1 MKKLFLTVL
10 TCMVA
15 MLTNAQ
21 TLSTTAVSTFD
32 DLEDGAIY
40 ALKTLN
46 EKNQGNEGGW
56 YYRDNAFKFTLTP
69 SDITPGQKV
78 EATNNKFLWKVYKRD
93 TDQSICLISMYDGV
107 YFAQPTGT
115 TQIIDVNT
123 ACRQAPAYYT
133 LEASS
138 QSGRSNY
145 TELSMTVNNTK
156 YYITSNDGQNLGY
169 WNWPSSNA
177 LMASVQFYKVEDP
190 ANIQLPIKANNPYIL
205 RLGDGNAWSVGDYIH
220 SVDGQT
226 IAQLPAS
233 DKDDPNQTPNLST
246 SGSVWTFVGDYATG
260 FKIVNAKSGKVMG
273 VNKTQLASNEK
284 TAIEL
289 YDANNPGDNIS
300 ILWDVTGST
309 FFTNGFVLNVK
320 GSIRDRVNHNGG
332 KFAFWKDGMGGGSTF
347 RVYDNIDLSLAQVGD
362 KYYATTYL
370 PFAVTIPEGVNAYT
384 ATLNENN
391 ITLNAVSGVLPA
403 ETAVILEG
411 GAAAASFKLTSDN
424 STTVNKGNMKGTLS
438 AKTIEAGTTDFLV
451 LGTKDGVLGFY
462 LPKET
467 MTSIAGNRAYF
478 DISSNG
484 AAQKGFGLN
493 FDIVS
498 GINNAV
504 VGNTVQGAIYDLT
517 GRRVNNMV
525 KGGIYICNG
534 KKIIIK

>member
-46 EKNQGNEGGW
+46 NKATSGGW
-56 YYRDNAFKFTLTP
+56 YYHNGSFNFTLTP
-69 SDITPGQKV
+69 NDVTPGEKMGKDK
-78 EATNNKFLWKVYKRD
+78 NKYLWKIYKNSD
-93 TDQSICLISMYDGV
+93 NTICLVNMYNGV
-107 YFAQPTGT
+107 YFGNT
-115 TQIIDVNT
+115 TANVDDQIKSNT
-123 ACRQAPAYYT
+123 NCGEDLGKFNFEVSTKHGNNEYLDLYIAN
-133 LEASS
+133 
-138 QSGRSNY
+138 GSN
-145 TELSMTVNNTK
+145 K
-156 YYITSNDGQNLGY
+156 YYIAANNEGKLGY
-169 WNWPSSNA
+169 WA
-177 LMASVQFYKVEDP
+177 LRDEDTNKASVKFYKVEDP
-190 ANIQLPIKANNPYIL
+190 ANIELPVKPNKPCFL
-205 RLGDGNAWSVGDYIH
+205 RLGNGEKWSVGDYIH
-220 SVDGQT
+220 STDGQNLAT
-226 IAQLPAS
+226 LPAS
-233 DKDDPNQTPNLST
+233 DVAKTDQVPDLST
-246 SGSVWTFVGDYATG
+246 LGSEWTFEGDYAAG
-260 FKIVNAKSGKVMG
+260 FKIVNAKSGKVLG
-273 VNKTQLASNEK
+273 VDKNTLKTNEQ
-284 TAIEL
+284 TSIAL
-289 YDANNPGDNIS
+289 YDKNSTDENIS

-309 FFTNGFVLNVK
+309 QITNGFYLNVK
-320 GSIRDRVNHNGG
+320 GNIRDRVNHNGG
-332 KFAFWKDGMGGGSTF
+332 KFAFWKGGVGKGSTF
-347 RVYDNIDLSLAQVGD
+347 RIYNSVELPLTQVGE

-391 ITLNAVSGVLPA
+391 VTLNAVTGVLPA

-424 STTVNKGNMKGTLS
+424 STTINKGNMKGTLS

>member
-1 MKKLFLTVL
+1 MKKLFLTLL

-21 TLSTTAVSTFD
+21 TLSTTAVSTFNY
-32 DLEDGAIY
+32 LEDGAIY

-46 EKNQGNEGGW
+46 EKNNSNGGGW
-56 YYRDNAFKFTLTP
+56 YYRDNAFKFTLNP
-69 SDITPGQKV
+69 NDITPGQKV

-107 YFAQPTGT
+107 YFAQPEGTAQSVNSNTG
-115 TQIIDVNT
+115 
-123 ACRQAPAYYT
+123 CGKAPAYYT
-133 LEASS
+133 FEASG
-138 QSGRSNY
+138 QEGRSNY

-156 YYITSNDGQNLGY
+156 YYITANDGQNLGY
-169 WNWPSSNA
+169 WNWTQSSD

-190 ANIQLPIKANNPYIL
+190 ANIQLPVKPNQPYFL
-205 RLGDGNAWSVGDYIH
+205 RLGNGEQWSTGDYIH
-220 SVDGQT
+220 SIDGQT
-226 IAQLPAS
+226 LAQLPAS
-233 DKDDPNQTPNLST
+233 NVAKTDQTPNLST
-246 SGSVWTFVGDYATG
+246 LGSEWTFEGDYAAG
-260 FKIVNAKSGKVMG
+260 FKIVNAKSGKVLG
-273 VNKTQLASNEK
+273 VDKDALETNEQ
-284 TAIEL
+284 TSIAL
-289 YDANNPGDNIS
+289 YDKNSTDENIS

-309 FFTNGFVLNVK
+309 QITNGFYLNVK
-320 GSIRDRVNHNGG
+320 GSIRDRVNHNNS
-332 KFAFWKDGMGGGSTF
+332 KFAFWKGGVGKGSTF
-347 RVYDNIDLSLAQVGD
+347 RIYDSVELPLTQVGE

-391 ITLNAVSGVLPA
+391 ITLNAVTGVLPA

-411 GAAAASFKLTSDN
+411 NAATASFALTSETN
-424 STTVNKGNMKGTLS
+424 TVVEGNMLGTLE
-438 AKTIEAGTTDFLV
+438 AMAIEAGTRNYLI
-451 LGTKDGVLGFY
+451 LGRKGNALGFY

-478 DISSNG
+478 NISANN
-484 AAQKGFGLN
+484 AAQKGFSLN
-493 FDIVS
+493 FDVVS

-504 VGNTVQGAIYDLT
+504 AGNNNQGVIYDLT
-517 GRRVNNMV
+517 GRRVNNTV

>member
-1 MKKLFLTVL
+1 ML

-40 ALKTLN
+40 ALKTYN
-46 EKNQGNEGGW
+46 SKNNTNGGGW
-56 YYRDNAFKFTLTP
+56 FYRDNAFKFTLNP
-69 SDITPGQKV
+69 NDITPGQKV

-93 TDQSICLISMYDGV
+93 TDKSICLVNMYDGV

-115 TQIIDVNT
+115 TQTIHANT
-123 ACRQAPAYYT
+123 ACNQAPAYYT
-133 LEASS
+133 FEASN
-138 QSGRSNY
+138 QEGRSNY

-156 YYITSNDGQNLGY
+156 YYIAANDGQNLGY
-169 WNWPSSNA
+169 WNWTNSA
-177 LMASVQFYKVEDP
+177 QEMASVQFYKIEDP
-190 ANIQLPIKANNPYIL
+190 ANIELPVKANNPYIL

-233 DKDDPNQTPNLST
+233 DKDAPNQAPNLST

-273 VNKTQLASNEK
+273 VNKTQLTSNEQ

-332 KFAFWKDGMGGGSTF
+332 KFAFWKGGVGKGSTF
-347 RVYDNIDLSLAQVGD
+347 RIYDNVELPLTQVGE

-370 PFAVTIPEGVNAYT
+370 PFAVTIPEDVNAYT

-391 ITLNAVSGVLPA
+391 VALNTVTGVLPA

-411 GAAAASFKLTSDN
+411 NANTASFALTSEN
-424 STTVNKGNMKGTLS
+424 STVDKGNMLGTLE
-438 AKTIEAGTTDFLV
+438 AMTIEAGTTSYLI
-451 LGTKDGVLGFY
+451 LGTKNDVLGFY

-478 DISSNG
+478 DISANN
-484 AAQKGFGLN
+484 AAQKGFSLN
-493 FDIVS
+493 FGIVS

-504 VGNTVQGAIYDLT
+504 IGNNNQGVIYDLT
-517 GRRVNNMV
+517 GRRVNNTV

>member
-46 EKNQGNEGGW
+46 SKNNANGGGW
-56 YYRDNAFKFTLTP
+56 YYRNNAFKFTLNP
-69 SDITPGQKV
+69 NDIIPGQKV

-93 TDQSICLISMYDGV
+93 TDKSICLVNMYDGV
-107 YFAQPTGT
+107 YFAQPAET
-115 TQIIDVNT
+115 TQAINANT
-123 ACRQAPAYYT
+123 TCNQAPAYYT
-133 LEASS
+133 FEVST
-138 QSGRSNY
+138 QEGRSNY

-156 YYITSNDGQNLGY
+156 YYIAANDGQNLGY
-169 WNWPSSNA
+169 WNWTNSA
-177 LMASVQFYKVEDP
+177 QEMASVQFYKIEDP
-190 ANIQLPIKANNPYIL
+190 ANIELPVKANKPYIL
-205 RLGDGNAWSVGDYIH
+205 RLGNGNKWSVGDYIH

-233 DKDDPNQTPNLST
+233 DKDAPNQAPNLST

-273 VNKTQLASNEK
+273 VNKTQLTSNEQ

-320 GSIRDRVNHNGG
+320 GSIRDRVNHNSG
-332 KFAFWKDGMGGGSTF
+332 KFAFWKGGMGGGSTF

-411 GAAAASFKLTSDN
+411 GAATASFKLTSDN
-424 STTVNKGNMKGTLS
+424 STTVNKGNMQGTLS

-451 LGTKDGVLGFY
+451 LGTKDGMLGFY

-517 GRRVNNMV
+517 GHRVNNMV

>member
-1 MKKLFLTVL
+1 MKKLFSTLL

-21 TLSTTAVSTFD
+21 TLSTTAVSTFN

-46 EKNQGNEGGW
+46 EKNNSNGGGW
-56 YYRDNAFKFTLTP
+56 YYRDNAFKFTLNP
-69 SDITPGQKV
+69 NDITPGQKV

-107 YFAQPTGT
+107 YFAQPAGT
-115 TQIIDVNT
+115 TQAIHANT
-123 ACRQAPAYYT
+123 TCNQAPAYYT
-133 LEASS
+133 FEAST
-138 QSGRSNY
+138 QEGRSNY
-145 TELSMTVNNTK
+145 AELSMTVNNTK

-169 WNWPSSNA
+169 WDWGKSSA

-190 ANIQLPIKANNPYIL
+190 ANIQLPVKPNQPYFL
-205 RLGDGNAWSVGDYIH
+205 RLGNGEQWSTGDYIH
-220 SVDGQT
+220 STDGQNLAT
-226 IAQLPAS
+226 LPAS
-233 DKDDPNQTPNLST
+233 NVAITDQAPNLST
-246 SGSVWTFVGDYATG
+246 LGSEWTFEGNYATG
-260 FKIVNAKSGKVMG
+260 FKIVNAKSGKVLG
-273 VNKTQLASNEK
+273 VDKDALETNEQ
-284 TAIEL
+284 TSIAL
-289 YDANNPGDNIS
+289 YDKNSTDENIS

-309 FFTNGFVLNVK
+309 QITNGFYLNVK
-320 GSIRDRVNHNGG
+320 GSIRDRVNHNNS
-332 KFAFWKDGMGGGSTF
+332 KFAFWKGGVGKGSTF
-347 RVYDNIDLSLAQVGD
+347 RIYDSVELPLTQVGE

-391 ITLNAVSGVLPA
+391 VTLNAVTGVLPK

-411 GAAAASFKLTSDN
+411 NAATASFALTSEN
-424 STTVNKGNMKGTLS
+424 STVNKGTMLGTLE
-438 AKTIEAGTTDFLV
+438 AKTIEAGTTSYLI
-451 LGTKDGVLGFY
+451 LGTKNGTLGFY

-478 DISSNG
+478 DISANN
-484 AAQKGFGLN
+484 AAQKGFSLN
-493 FDIVS
+493 FDVVS

-504 VGNTVQGAIYDLT
+504 VGNNKQGVIYDLT
-517 GRRVNNMV
+517 GRRVNNTV